1 MDRNYC
7 AAQREAIGRKPRTA
21 EPKWRCIRSIFS
33 YSKFLEYE
41 RGIKCCRMLQFKKHC
56 VLVFFVGSSRR
67 LNNKALFID
76 WKLLGFFFCCVC
88 TFHVLFKHFGWSF
101 FFFAVEFIFDIVTYF
116 PNETRVFFYCCFFFC
131 CSYVVGWQ
139 FLIAVRLKLNERE
152 QLAQPFCQLTLSD
165 FFSQYSDQIKNVCS
179 IINLF
184 NYRQCCRI

>member
-21 EPKWRCIRSIFS
+21 EPKWRCIKSIFS

-101 FFFAVEFIFDIVTYF
+101 FFRCRIHFWYCNIFPKRNACLF
-116 PNETRVFFYCCFFFC
+116 LLLFFFLLLLC
-131 CSYVVGWQ
+131 GWLTV
-139 FLIAVRLKLNERE
+139 FDCGEAKAKWAWAVSATLLSAYFER
-152 QLAQPFCQLTLSD
+152 F
-165 FFSQYSDQIKNVCS
+165 FFSIFRSDQKCVCS

>member
-76 WKLLGFFFCCVC
+76 WKLLGFFVVVSVPFM
-88 TFHVLFKHFGWSF
+88 FYSNILDDH

-116 PNETRVFFYCCFFFC
+116 PNETRVFFFVFFFLLLLC
-131 CSYVVGWQ
+131 GWQ

>member
-21 EPKWRCIRSIFS
+21 EPKWRCIKSIFS

-101 FFFAVEFIFDIVTYF
+101 FFRCRIHFWYCNIFPKRNACLFFCIFFSAAPMWLTVFDCGEAKAKWAWAVSATLLSAYF
-116 PNETRVFFYCCFFFC
+116 ERFFF
-131 CSYVVGWQ
+131 SI
-139 FLIAVRLKLNERE
+139 FR
-152 QLAQPFCQLTLSD
+152 
-165 FFSQYSDQIKNVCS
+165 SDQKCICS